1 MSINLTDELLAK
13 TKKGKIASAK
23 QVFLEGDQENLQQ
36 IGDKTHQL
44 EDAIKDITISG
55 GASTA
60 NAVSYNNETSGM
72 TAITAQAAID
82 ELATKNKSQDATI
95 AEKAEKSDVQS
106 SVSELK
112 AKNTS
117 QDAEIA
123 KKANTADV
131 TSQMQAEQSRVNT
144 ELGKKFDKESILQ
157 ESGDAEDKVMS
168 QKAVSDKIN
177 DLKGLVDKDIS
188 DNYPLSELH
197 YYWKGGVNANLDEWT
212 QVYHADRNTKA
223 FTKIDISIYDSVEV
237 SSIANG
243 MSWSTS
249 TVLYGGLHVFV
260 NGVHKLVVN
269 TPATYTIY
277 PQQLKK
283 KDDDVVVMLLT
294 INADVTPKIVVNK
307 SGLMEDKKNKIT
319 SIVLCGDSLCG
330 NDSGLIVKEMKS
342 ILAKYSYSLVTRTM
356 GGENMIGNLT
366 RAGGLPIRAAEEFTI
381 PADKTPTNI
390 KLLSGWMN
398 SKGVYV
404 SNPYGSISDNPHNV
418 IINGIDGNLQK
429 IVAYGMCTYD
439 GNKKFIK
446 AYTSYPINLT
456 TDSNVAYV
464 RFCANDPQVGV
475 THITIGGEAKDV
487 STLLSLNGSLDDTGT
502 YKENTAFK
510 TSDFIAVSN
519 STIYADALAVSD
531 TYSFKRSNDG
541 VASKCGKYNIGYD
554 AALYNDQDAVHIW
567 FTGQNGGYDSEEEWA
582 DMIEQAAR
590 NFGEKFIVCSTALEG
605 TTDAL
610 VYAAQKKFGKR
621 YLNLRD
627 YTQNQAVYDG
637 QRFGLIDNS
646 KTSADYSTLF
656 WGSDRIHQNNLLSY
670 LWAVKMWNMIIDF
683 GWIEGDK
690 VLSGD
695 FYLS

>member
-1 MSINLTDELLAK
+1 MVVMLLTIDNS
-13 TKKGKIASAK
+13 TTPKI
-23 QVFLEGDQENLQQ
+23 VVN
-36 IGDKTHQL
+36 
-44 EDAIKDITISG
+44 
-55 GASTA
+55 
-60 NAVSYNNETSGM
+60 
-72 TAITAQAAID
+72 
-82 ELATKNKSQDATI
+82 KNKTFATP
-95 AEKAEKSDVQS
+95 
-106 SVSELK
+106 SEL
-112 AKNTS
+112 N
-117 QDAEIA
+117 
-123 KKANTADV
+123 DV
-131 TSQMQAEQSRVNT
+131 N
-144 ELGKKFDKESILQ
+144 
-157 ESGDAEDKVMS
+157 DKVTE
-168 QKAVSDKIN
+168 V
-177 DLKGLVDKDIS
+177 KGEVDNILSSLNGIQNKDIS
-188 DNYPLSELH
+188 KNYPLSELH
-197 YYWKGGVNANLDEWT
+197 YYWKGGVNANLDGWT

-243 MSWSTS
+243 LSWSTS

-487 STLLSLNGSLDDTGT
+487 STLLSLNGSLDNTGT

-590 NFGEKFIVCSTALEG
+590 NFGEKFIVCSTALER